1 MTVECNNVV
10 FHLQSDS
17 YYEGHYF
24 QDKSINNWPI
34 TRSGNTT
41 HSLDTN
47 PYNNTQTSVKCDS
60 GKLSVGHD
68 STSLDL
74 IHQGASDWTIQ
85 FWIKPDEFDKDSPS
99 NQYSP
104 RVVLST
110 YQDTAGF
117 TTSIEHAGF
126 DSGGNQ
132 LLAVCFKTFDN
143 GETVSMTSGQI
154 DTGWHHVLIAYD
166 SQQLKF
172 EMFVDGVQSNSNVPW
187 LKPAGLRTSDQTLKI
202 GTTSYISY
210 FQDIQIVNKLI
221 HDPLIS
227 SFTLPVELLPDVC
240 APSKINLHVPGRP
253 NYIYYFDGTT
263 TKCYRRVNQVSF
275 DQGISLT
282 TDQIATSIEDFE
294 ANKDS
299 KPVLLFD
306 SCEACLGVGEYYQ
319 FVELQANVEY
329 GLEVDDLGFIY
340 FPDNN
345 PINVDIYTLNNTL
358 GLTVDLALTNS
369 FTQMYGENPIE
380 LTGQDIYTVNMTTY
394 QRGLTV
400 DISFDT
406 STGRFEETPSD
417 ITNNTETQVEGMVNY
432 PGVSPDGTFQVI
444 NNPGDFV
451 ALPHGDS

>member
-34 TRSGNTT
+34 TRSGNMT

-60 GKLSVGHD
+60 GQLSVGHD

-74 IHQGASDWTIQ
+74 IHQGTSDWTVQ
-85 FWIKPDEFDKDSPS
+85 LWIKIDAVLTQK
-99 NQYSP
+99 NN
-104 RVVLST
+104 VLST
-110 YQDTAGF
+110 YSDTAGF
-117 TTSIEHAGF
+117 TVSVHPSTNLFTVS
-126 DSGGNQ
+126 
-132 LLAVCFKTFDN
+132 FKTFDN

-172 EMFVDGVQSNSNVPW
+172 EMFVDGVQSNSDVPW
-187 LKPAGLRTSDQTLKI
+187 LKPAGFRTADQTLKI
-202 GTTSYISY
+202 GSTNYIGY
-210 FQDIQIVNKLI
+210 LQDIQIVNELI

-227 SFTLPVELLPDVC
+227 SFTPPVELLADVC

-263 TKCYRRVNQVSF
+263 TKCYRRVDQVSF

-294 ANKDS
+294 ANKAS

-306 SCEACLGVGEYYQ
+306 SCESCLGVGEYYQ
-319 FVELQANVEY
+319 FVELQASVEY

-340 FPDNN
+340 FPDNK
-345 PINVDIYTLNNTL
+345 PVNVDIFNLNAEL
-358 GLTVDLALTNS
+358 GLTVDLDLTNS

-380 LTGQDIYTVNMTTY
+380 LTGQAIYTVNMTTY

-444 NNPGDFV
+444 NNPGDFA